1 MCATVVRRLMKMH
14 RTEFTEVLELLIKRL
29 RRTWHS
35 EGREVSVVGRAGPL
49 KGGIYS
55 VSAQV
60 TTENSSK
67 TNDRDSVPEPDE
79 HRG

>member
-1 MCATVVRRLMKMH
+1 MH

-49 KGGIYS
+49 RGGIYS

-60 TTENSSK
+60 TTEGGWN
-67 TNDRDSVPEPDE
+67 TRDGDSVPDPDE